1 MKKEYVH
8 NYRIEKEEIVISKDE
23 TEKQLY
29 FKGYIS
35 HIGKQLSNARDKE
48 ELIDMLE
55 WWVYKVKYND
65 GL

>member
-1 MKKEYVH
+1 MKKEYTH
-8 NYRIEKEEIVISKDE
+8 NYRIEKEEIVLSKDE

-48 ELIDMLE
+48 ELINMLE
-55 WWVYKVKYND
+55 WSIYKVKNNN
-65 GL
+65 LI